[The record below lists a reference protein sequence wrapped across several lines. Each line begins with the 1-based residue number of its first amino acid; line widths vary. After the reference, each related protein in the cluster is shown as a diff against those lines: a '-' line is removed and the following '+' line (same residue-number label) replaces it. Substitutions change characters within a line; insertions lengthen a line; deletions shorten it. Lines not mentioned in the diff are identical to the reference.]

1 MAKKEAATKSTKGT
15 KLNRHF
21 VLLSFIS
28 LFFQQEIQVGV
39 ATSDL
44 ISSSYTLGNTP

>member
-1 MAKKEAATKSTKGT
+1 MARFAATYLPFFAAKS
-15 KLNRHF
+15 